1 MEFPAEVNLMRMV
14 ERCNGV
20 IYLTPLLIC
29 LEFEICVVKFQFL
42 IK

>member
-1 MEFPAEVNLMRMV
+1 MELPVEVNLMRMV
-14 ERCNGV
+14 ERCNGAL
-20 IYLTPLLIC
+20 YLTPLLIC